1 MSIRRAEMDE
11 AHALARVYIASA
23 EHHAKIDPS
32 AYRSPDPNSVTAHYQ
47 ELLRDDAAGVF
58 VADGAAG
65 AIVGMVQV
73 RIASAGPEHS
83 MLRPR
88 RIAEVEIAVLAEHR
102 RAGVGRRLLA
112 EAERWATEH
121 DAQAAAVDMLT
132 ANIDASRFYE
142 AKGYREFGRLM
153 LKKLR

>member
-1 MSIRRAEMDE
+1 MDD

-23 EHHAKIDPS
+23 EYHAKIDPS
-32 AYRSPDPNSVTAHYQ
+32 AYRTPDPNSVTAHYQ
-47 ELLRDDAAGVF
+47 ELLRDDAAGVS
-58 VADGAAG
+58 VADSPAG

-73 RIASAGPEHS
+73 RIASAAPEHS

-112 EAERWATEH
+112 DAERWATER
-121 DAQAAAVDMLT
+121 DAQVVVLDMLT
-132 ANIDASRFYE
+132 ANIDAFRFYE
-142 AKGYREFGRLM
+142 AEGYREFGRLM
-153 LKKLR
+153 LKELR